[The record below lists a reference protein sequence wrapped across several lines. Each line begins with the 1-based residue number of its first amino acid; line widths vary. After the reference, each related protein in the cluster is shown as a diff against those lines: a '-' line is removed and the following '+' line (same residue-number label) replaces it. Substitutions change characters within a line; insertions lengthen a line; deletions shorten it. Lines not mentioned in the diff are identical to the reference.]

1 MPNWAKI
8 VILIAA
14 CLITFPSDWSTIAMI
29 CPFYLYQ
36 HRGKFR
42 LQTRDIVILIA
53 VYAAVYFLFLDKL
66 YGVLQMF
73 TFLTIPI
80 LAGYNGERGRWK
92 GMKWLFLHL
101 LSGASC
107 CDWGSPTCAG
117 WQCADYFLTFAGTY
131 WFGQKDMLMH
141 GFIGF
146 THKWIPQNGFRHW
159 KHQRSCF
166 PTNRACHYMRY
177 ITVPENEEIVRLI
190 I

>member
-101 LSGASC
+101 LPGASC

-146 THKWIPQNGFRHW
+146 THKTELQLSEEVDSAEWVPALEAPKIM
-159 KHQRSCF
+159 F
-166 PTNRACHYMRY
+166 PDKPGVSLYEVYHSS
-177 ITVPENEEIVRLI
+177 
-190 I
+190 